1 MEALSGAPH
10 AVCGVLEL
18 LDRHGHVE
26 ERISVNAGGM
36 RIGRAYDNDLIL
48 DDVHVSPHHAL
59 IAVSEGR
66 FLLRDLNSVNGIC
79 IDAASR
85 RVGEVVLDGERTFT
99 LGLSQLRYRPLN
111 AVVAEALP
119 LRERRHLRRGIAWA
133 LCAPV
138 ACLAMFGWDAQLDSY
153 EAFGALKLLNAMM
166 VPLVAMLLWAGAWS
180 LIARLLV
187 HRLHFIGNLA
197 VISLGL
203 LFATIVEIV
212 TRLGAF
218 AFALDSAVPWLL
230 ALGACATFVLILYG
244 HLRIATRIR
253 PRSALAAAVIFGTL
267 LAAAMQIKQLV
278 YLQQFSARPRFTLT
292 LAPPALRL
300 RGADSTAT
308 FYARAS
314 ALVDAA
320 ADDTAPASSDKA
332 P

>member
-1 MEALSGAPH
+1 MEAVSGEQHMAR
-10 AVCGVLEL
+10 GVLEL

-26 ERISVNAGGM
+26 ERIAVNTRGL

-59 IAVSEGR
+59 IAESDGR
-66 FLLRDLNSVNGIC
+66 CLLRDLNSVNGIR
-79 IDAASR
+79 IDAPSQ
-85 RVGEVVLDGERTFT
+85 RVSEVVLDSERMFT

-111 AVVAEALP
+111 AIVPEALP
-119 LRERRHLRRGIAWA
+119 LRERRHLRRGMAWA

-138 ACLAMFGWDAQLDSY
+138 ACLAMFGLDAQLDSY
-153 EAFGALKLLNAMM
+153 EAFGALKLLNAVM
-166 VPLVAMLLWAGAWS
+166 VPLVAMLLWAGVWA

-187 HRLHFIGNLA
+187 QRLHFIGHLA

-203 LFATIVEIV
+203 LFATIVENV
-212 TRLGAF
+212 TRLVAF
-218 AFALDSAVPWLL
+218 AFALDVAVPWLL
-230 ALGACATFVLILYG
+230 ALGMCATFVLILYG
-244 HLRIATRIR
+244 HLRIASRIR
-253 PRSALAAAVIFGTL
+253 PRSALAAALVFGTL

-308 FYARAS
+308 FYARTP
-314 ALVDAA
+314 ALADAA
-320 ADDTAPASSDKA
+320 ADDAVPAPSDKA